1 MNNEQ
6 GAKRQSARL
15 SFSAND
21 VTSGESLSLPG
32 PWSPHLCTGSGTSV
46 PGQGDGEEDV
56 FLVLETLPCSA
67 PPYPAWLGPS
77 RPA

>member
-21 VTSGESLSLPG
+21 VTSGKSLSLPG
-32 PWSPHLCTGSGTSV
+32 PWSPHLCTGGGASV
-46 PGQGDGEEDV
+46 PAQGDGEE
-56 FLVLETLPCSA
+56 EKN
-67 PPYPAWLGPS
+67 
-77 RPA
+77 